1 MAYTKYYNNGWADTS
16 SGGTPIRAAALNNM
30 ENGITNAHDLLDA
43 KPAKIVAGASAV
55 TVSVP
60 ANSTVHRW
68 YAFSNGSPSVTFN
81 VAPKVFIQL
90 TGGGYEATGD
100 ASAPYVGTDTTAY
113 RGQVGA
119 FVHIATTTGF
129 AMTYYNAS
137 NAELQ
142 VGLTWLAV
150 GS

>member
-1 MAYTKYYNNGWADTS
+1 MAYSKYYPGGWEDSPSTK
-16 SGGTPIRAAALNNM
+16 TPIKAAALNNM
-30 ENGITNAHDLLDA
+30 ETGITNAHALLDT
-43 KPAKIVAGASAV
+43 KPAKIVSGASAV

-68 YAFSNGSPSVTFN
+68 YAFANGSPNATFN
-81 VAPKVFIQL
+81 VAPRVFVQL

-100 ASAPYVGTDTTAY
+100 ANAPYVGTDTNPY

-119 FVHIATTTGF
+119 FVHIATTAGF

-142 VGLTWLAV
+142 VGLTWLAI